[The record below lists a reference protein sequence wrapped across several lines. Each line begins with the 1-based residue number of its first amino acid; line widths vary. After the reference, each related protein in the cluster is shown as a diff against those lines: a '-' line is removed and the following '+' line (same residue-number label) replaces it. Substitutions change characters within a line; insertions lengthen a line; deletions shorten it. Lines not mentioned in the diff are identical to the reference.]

1 MTNFTIN
8 TSHQLNT
15 VSPILYG
22 IFFEDINYAGD
33 GGLYAEL
40 IANRSFEYYDRD
52 NKTDKHKMCWETI
65 GKCCFEIRNRF
76 PLSTA
81 HSFYA
86 HLEGDSGTGLRNL
99 GYCEEGLAVKEGQ
112 TFRFSCYARNPAPMK
127 LTVRLCDRDGANYGE
142 KTFSLVRVGHG
153 WSKYKLTLTATG
165 TCKHVYP
172 EILLSTPGTL
182 DLDLISLFPAD
193 TYLGR
198 ENGMRKDMAE
208 MLAELSPK
216 FMRFPGGCIVE
227 GRSFENM
234 YNWKETVGSLTKRRT
249 NWNRW
254 QMEEYQIHGR
264 SSADYFQSYGLGYY
278 EYFQFC
284 EDIGAKPVPVMNV
297 GMTCQWHESLLVD
310 MEHLDR
316 WIQDILDLIAFANG
330 SADSGWGQ
338 IRAEMG
344 HPEPFGLEYIG
355 IGNEQW
361 GESYF
366 ERYEAFQKVLSEKHP
381 EIKLIT
387 CAGWTA
393 EGDDFDYAYR
403 WMEQNKEKAYAVD
416 EHFYKS
422 PEWFL
427 ENLHRY
433 DNYDRSLPK
442 VFAGEYAAHSH
453 PDTPL
458 RVCNWKM
465 ALCEAAFLTGVEKNA
480 DHVVMSCY
488 APLFGR
494 TGHAQWQPD
503 LIWFDNDSV
512 YGTPSYY
519 VQKLFSNHTGVSQV
533 EICLEPMADSMQIR
547 TQPAADFSTE
557 PTQPAADFS
566 SELAKL
572 AGGSLH
578 TSATLSEDGHTLYVK
593 LVNLEDTSQ
602 EIRLTAD
609 KLFFSCTAYELSG
622 ELEDENSHEMP
633 ERVAPRTYT
642 LTENVCQYKR
652 DSDSSTS
659 QDVILL
665 SLPKYSV
672 TVLELGI

>member
-1 MTNFTIN
+1 MANITIN
-8 TSHQLNT
+8 TTRQLSQ

-40 IANRSFEYYDRD
+40 IANRSFEYYDREGI
-52 NKTDKHKMCWETI
+52 TDKHKMCWETVGECSFVI
-65 GKCCFEIRNRF
+65 KNRF

-81 HSFYA
+81 HPSYA
-86 HLEGDSGTGLRNL
+86 HLEGKSGSGLRNL
-99 GYCEEGLAVKEGQ
+99 GFCGEGLSVKEGQ
-112 TFRFSCYARNPAPMK
+112 SFRFSCYARNAVPLK
-127 LTVRLCDRDGANYGE
+127 LSVRLCDKGSKIYGE
-142 KTFSLVRVGHG
+142 KTFSLVRSGHG
-153 WSKYKLTLTATG
+153 WSKYSMTLTATD
-165 TCKHVYP
+165 TCKYVYP
-172 EILLSTPGTL
+172 EILLVGDGSL
-182 DLDLISLFPAD
+182 DLDLISLFPTD
-193 TYLGR
+193 TFLGR
-198 ENGMRKDMAE
+198 ENGMRKDLAE
-208 MLAELSPK
+208 MLADLSPK

-234 YNWKETVGSLTKRRT
+234 YNWKETIGSLTDRRT

-254 QMEEYQIHGR
+254 QMEEYQISGR
-264 SSADYFQSYGLGYY
+264 SSDDYFQSYGLGYY

-310 MEHLDR
+310 MEHLDK
-316 WIQDILDLIAFANG
+316 WIQDILDLIEFANG
-330 SADSGWGQ
+330 PADSEWGQ
-338 IRAEMG
+338 IRAKMG
-344 HPEPFGLEYIG
+344 HPAPFGLEYIG

-361 GESYF
+361 GETYF
-366 ERYEAFQKVLSEKHP
+366 ERYEAFQKVLSAEHP

-393 EGDDFDYAYR
+393 EGDDFDYAYK
-403 WMEQNKEKAYAVD
+403 WMEKNKDKAYAVD

-433 DNYDRSLPK
+433 DTYDRTLPK
-442 VFAGEYAAHSH
+442 VFAGEYAAHSDS
-453 PDTPL
+453 DTAK
-458 RVCNWKM
+458 RVCNWEV
-465 ALCEAAFLTGVEKNA
+465 ALCEAAFLTGLEKNA

-519 VQKLFSNHTGVSQV
+519 VQKLFSNHVGAYQV
-533 EICLEPMADSMQIR
+533 DVQQAEV
-547 TQPAADFSTE
+547 PA
-557 PTQPAADFS
+557 
-566 SELAKL
+566 LRC
-572 AGGSLH
+572 
-578 TSATLSEDGHTLYVK
+578 SATLSEDGHTLYVK
-593 LVNLEDTSQ
+593 LVNLDNTPQ
-602 EIRLTAD
+602 ELHLAAD
-609 KLFFSCTAYELSG
+609 KLILSCTAHELSG
-622 ELEDENSHEMP
+622 ELTDENSHENP
-633 ERVAPRTYT
+633 GKISPRLYS
-642 LTENVCQYKR
+642 LTG
-652 DSDSSTS
+652 DSDLALT
-659 QDVILL
+659 
-665 SLPKYSV
+665 LPKYSV